1 MSHRQRARRVSL
13 PVRLAAK
20 YDFED
25 QSGMKQTIGSD
36 DMTQPVHI
44 GLVGMGTVG
53 TGVVRVLQDSADHI
67 ARQAGRPLIVEHV
80 VVQDPKKPRS
90 VELSD
95 KRLSSDLRKITD
107 DPAISVVAVLLG
119 GLEPA
124 RTISLELLRSGK
136 DLVTANKALLA
147 EHGPE
152 LFQAAR
158 EAGRSIAFEAAI
170 GGGIPIVA
178 AVSECLTGNRISS
191 IRGILNGTSNFILTK
206 MEQEGSNYQD
216 VLCLAQS
223 EGYAEADPTM
233 DVDGTDATQKLAIL
247 AHLAFGQWVP
257 WASIPRFG
265 LETIDQELLRFADE
279 LGCRIRVVADAS
291 RGEET
296 LSLRVGPA
304 LVRKGTPLAETQGAF
319 NAVSVVGDAVGPL
332 FFHGLGAGQMPTAS
346 AVVADIIGT
355 VVGRSAITFQQAG
368 TVGISDNA
376 DTHIHGGASPIF
388 LRLHV
393 ADTPG
398 VLADLTGILGA
409 EGISIDS
416 VIQHPAEKGQPGVP
430 LIIMTHCCPAEA
442 VDRAVNALNKN
453 PAVRS
458 PICCLPVI
466 TE

>member
-1 MSHRQRARRVSL
+1 
-13 PVRLAAK
+13 
-20 YDFED
+20 
-25 QSGMKQTIGSD
+25 MKQTIGSD

>member
-1 MSHRQRARRVSL
+1 MIH
-13 PVRLAAK
+13 
-20 YDFED
+20 
-25 QSGMKQTIGSD
+25 
-36 DMTQPVHI
+36 PVHV

-53 TGVVRVLQDSADHI
+53 TGVVRVLQDSAEHI
-67 ARQAGRPLIVEHV
+67 AKQAGRQIIVSHV

-90 VELSD
+90 VELPSD
-95 KRLSSDLRKITD
+95 QISNDLSQIADNPS
-107 DPAISVVAVLLG
+107 ISVVAVLLG

-124 RTISLELLRSGK
+124 RTICLELLRSGK

-178 AVSECLTGNRISS
+178 AVSECLTGNRITS

-206 MEQEGSNYQD
+206 MEQEGSAYQD
-216 VLCLAQS
+216 VLALAQS
-223 EGYAEADPTM
+223 EGYAEADPSM
-233 DVDGTDATQKLAIL
+233 DVDGTDATQKLAL
-247 AHLAFGQWVP
+247 LVHLAFGEWIP
-257 WASIPRFG
+257 WASISRFG
-265 LETIDQELLRFADE
+265 LETVDQELLRFADE
-279 LGCRIRVVADAS
+279 LGCRIRVVADAN
-291 RGEET
+291 RDAET

-355 VVGRSAITFQQAG
+355 VVGRSAITFRQAG
-368 TVGISDNA
+368 DVGMSPKPG
-376 DTHIHGGASPIF
+376 TCFHGGKNPSF

-393 ADTPG
+393 ADSPG
-398 VLADLTGILGA
+398 VLADLTGILGG

-416 VIQHPAEKGQPGVP
+416 VIQHPAKKEQLGVP
-430 LIIMTHCCPAEA
+430 LIIMTHRCPAEA
-442 VDRAVNALNKN
+442 VDRAVDALNKN
-453 PAVRS
+453 PAVLS
-458 PICCLPVI
+458 PISCLPVI
-466 TE
+466 NE

>member
-1 MSHRQRARRVSL
+1 
-13 PVRLAAK
+13 
-20 YDFED
+20 
-25 QSGMKQTIGSD
+25 MKQTIGSD

-368 TVGISDNA
+368 NVANSENA
-376 DTHIHGGASPIF
+376 DTNIHGGPSPIF

-398 VLADLTGILGA
+398 VLADLTGILGG

-416 VIQHPAEKGQPGVP
+416 VIQHPAEKGQSGVP

>member
-13 PVRLAAK
+13 PVRHTAK

-25 QSGMKQTIGSD
+25 QSDMKQTIGSD

-368 TVGISDNA
+368 NVENSENA
-376 DTHIHGGASPIF
+376 DTNIHGGPSPIF

-398 VLADLTGILGA
+398 VLADLTGILGG

-416 VIQHPAEKGQPGVP
+416 VIQHPAEKGQSGVP

>member
-1 MSHRQRARRVSL
+1 
-13 PVRLAAK
+13 
-20 YDFED
+20 
-25 QSGMKQTIGSD
+25 
-36 DMTQPVHI
+36 MTHPVHV

-67 ARQAGRPLIVEHV
+67 ARQAGRPIRVNHV
-80 VVQDPKKPRS
+80 VVQDLKKPRS
-90 VELSD
+90 VELSGD
-95 KRLSSDLRKITD
+95 QLSDDLSRIVEN
-107 DPAISVVAVLLG
+107 PSISVVAVLMG

-124 RTISLELLRSGK
+124 RSICLELLRGGK

-152 LFQAAR
+152 LLQAAR

-178 AVSECLTGNRISS
+178 AVSECLTGNRIAS

-206 MEQEGSNYQD
+206 MEQEGSAYQD
-216 VLCLAQS
+216 VLAIAQA

-233 DVDGTDATQKLAIL
+233 DVDGTDATQKLAL
-247 AHLAFGQWVP
+247 LVHLAFGEWVP
-257 WASIPRFG
+257 WTSIPRFG
-265 LETIDQELLRFADE
+265 LEAIDQELLRFADE

-291 RGEET
+291 RTEEN

-368 TVGISDNA
+368 DVEMSPKPGSC
-376 DTHIHGGASPIF
+376 IHGGQNPSF

-393 ADTPG
+393 ADSPG
-398 VLADLTGILGA
+398 VLADLTGILGG

-416 VIQHPAEKGQPGVP
+416 VIQHPAKKEQPGVP
-430 LIIMTHCCPAEA
+430 LIIMTHRCPAEA
-442 VDRAVNALNKN
+442 VDRAVDALNKN

-458 PICCLPVI
+458 PITCLPVI
-466 TE
+466 NE

>member
-1 MSHRQRARRVSL
+1 MENNGTENMS
-13 PVRLAAK
+13 
-20 YDFED
+20 
-25 QSGMKQTIGSD
+25 
-36 DMTQPVHI
+36 QPVHI

-67 ARQAGRPLIVEHV
+67 AKQAGRPLLVEHV
-80 VVQDPKKPRS
+80 VVQNLKKPRS
-90 VELSD
+90 VELTGKQISN
-95 KRLSSDLRKITD
+95 DLAKITED
-107 DPAISVVAVLLG
+107 QAIRVVAVLLG

-124 RTISLELLRSGK
+124 RTICLELLRSGK

-152 LFQAAR
+152 LFRVAR

-178 AVSECLTGNRISS
+178 AVSECLTGNQISS

-206 MEQEGSNYQD
+206 MEQDGSDYHD
-216 VLCLAQS
+216 VLSLAQA

-233 DVDGTDATQKLAIL
+233 DVDGTDATQKLALL
-247 AHLAFGQWVP
+247 AHLAFGQWVH
-257 WASIPRFG
+257 WAAIPRYG
-265 LETIDQELLRFADE
+265 LETVDQELLRFADE
-279 LGCRIRVVADAS
+279 LGYRIRVVADANRREDS
-291 RGEET
+291 

-346 AVVADIIGT
+346 AVVADLIGT
-355 VVGRSAITFQQAG
+355 VVGRSAITFEQAS
-368 TVGISDNA
+368 TVSISSIDCA
-376 DTHIHGGASPIF
+376 DLSGGNSPIF
-388 LRLHV
+388 MRLHV
-393 ADTPG
+393 ADAPG

-416 VIQHPAEKGQPGVP
+416 VIQHPADKGQAGVP
-430 LIIMTHCCPAEA
+430 LIIMTHCCPATA
-442 VDRAVNALNKN
+442 VDRAVIALNKHS
-453 PAVRS
+453 AVLATV
-458 PICCLPVI
+458 CCLPVI
-466 TE
+466 NE

>member
-1 MSHRQRARRVSL
+1 
-13 PVRLAAK
+13 
-20 YDFED
+20 
-25 QSGMKQTIGSD
+25 MKQTIGSD
-36 DMTQPVHI
+36 DMTQPVYI

-376 DTHIHGGASPIF
+376 DTHIHGGPSPIF

>member
-1 MSHRQRARRVSL
+1 
-13 PVRLAAK
+13 
-20 YDFED
+20 
-25 QSGMKQTIGSD
+25 
-36 DMTQPVHI
+36 
-44 GLVGMGTVG
+44 
-53 TGVVRVLQDSADHI
+53 
-67 ARQAGRPLIVEHV
+67 LIVEHV